1 MSKILILSV
10 LIIFLL
16 PNISFAYIGPGIAI
30 GSVLLSLG
38 VVLFLI
44 FLIVAIIYY
53 PLKKIYLKYKKKK

>member
-53 PLKKIYLKYKKKK
+53 PLKKYT